1 MIRFCQH
8 IVFSLCVFCLSCNL
22 LSAQQSQQNAI
33 DLLNR
38 AAQAYEQS
46 QGITASF
53 KIRSF
58 DSSKSLLAE
67 IEGSIAMQGS
77 RFFLEV
83 PDEMKAWF
91 DGNNLW
97 TLIINAQ
104 EVNLSTPSAEELL
117 MLNPVNI
124 FTLYKQGYQSRLLG
138 EKQSGKQALSG
149 IELKAQET
157 SAEISRI
164 VIYLDKNKLHPAEI
178 VIYQRDGSYA
188 IINIYQYQTN
198 QNHPNSRFLFPQKD
212 YPMVEV
218 IDLR

>member
-1 MIRFCQH
+1 MIRFCKY
-8 IVFSLCVFCLSCNL
+8 IIFACCVFCLSCHH
-22 LSAQQSQQNAI
+22 LSAQSQQNAI

-38 AAQAYEQS
+38 AANAYEQS
-46 QGITASF
+46 QGISAAF
-53 KIRSF
+53 QIRTF
-58 DSSKSLLAE
+58 DSSKSLQTE
-67 IEGSIAMQGS
+67 IEGNIAMQAS
-77 RFFLEV
+77 RFYLEV

-91 DGNNLW
+91 DGRDLW

-104 EVNLSTPSAEELL
+104 EVNLSTPSPEELL

-124 FTLYKQGYQSRLLG
+124 FSLYKQGYQSRLLG
-138 EKQSGKQALSG
+138 DKQSSKQSLSG
-149 IELKAQET
+149 IELKAQEA

-164 VIYLDKNKLHPAEI
+164 VIYVDKNKLHPAEI
-178 VIYQRDGSYA
+178 VIYQRDGNHA

>member
-1 MIRFCQH
+1 MIRFCKH
-8 IVFSLCVFCLSCNL
+8 IVFACCVFCLSCNL
-22 LSAQQSQQNAI
+22 LSAQSQQNAI

-38 AAQAYEQS
+38 AANAYEQS
-46 QGITASF
+46 QGITAAF
-53 KIRSF
+53 KIRTF
-58 DSSKSLLAE
+58 DSSQSLQTE

-77 RFFLEV
+77 RFYLEV

-91 DGNNLW
+91 DGRDLW

-104 EVNLSTPSAEELL
+104 EVNLSTPSPEELL

-124 FTLYKQGYQSRLLG
+124 FSLYKQGYQSRLLG
-138 EKQSGKQALSG
+138 DKQSGKQSLSG
-149 IELKAQET
+149 IELKAQEA

-164 VIYLDKNKLHPAEI
+164 VIYVDKNKLHPAEI
-178 VIYQRDGSYA
+178 VIYQRDGNHA

>member
-1 MIRFCQH
+1 MIRFCKH
-8 IVFSLCVFCLSCNL
+8 IIFACCVFCLSCNF
-22 LSAQQSQQNAI
+22 LSAQSQQNAI

-38 AAQAYEQS
+38 AANAYEQS
-46 QGITASF
+46 QGITAAF
-53 KIRSF
+53 KIRTF
-58 DSSKSLLAE
+58 DSSKSLQTE
-67 IEGSIAMQGS
+67 IEGSIAMQAS
-77 RFFLEV
+77 RFYLEV

-91 DGNNLW
+91 DGRDLW

-104 EVNLSTPSAEELL
+104 EVNLSTPSPEELL

-124 FTLYKQGYQSRLLG
+124 FSLYKQGYQSRLLG
-138 EKQSGKQALSG
+138 DKQSGKQSLSG
-149 IELKAQET
+149 IELKAQEA

-164 VIYLDKNKLHPAEI
+164 VIYVDKNKLHPAEI
-178 VIYQRDGSYA
+178 VIYQRDGNHA

>member
-1 MIRFCQH
+1 
-8 IVFSLCVFCLSCNL
+8 
-22 LSAQQSQQNAI
+22 LSAQSQQNAI

-38 AAQAYEQS
+38 AANAYEQS
-46 QGITASF
+46 QGITAAF
-53 KIRSF
+53 KIRTF
-58 DSSKSLLAE
+58 DSSKSLQTE
-67 IEGSIAMQGS
+67 IEGSIAMQAS
-77 RFFLEV
+77 RFYLEV

-91 DGNNLW
+91 DGRDLW

-104 EVNLSTPSAEELL
+104 EVNLSTPSPEELL

-124 FTLYKQGYQSRLLG
+124 FSLYKQGYQSRLLG
-138 EKQSGKQALSG
+138 DKQSSKQSLSG
-149 IELKAQET
+149 IELKAQEA

-164 VIYLDKNKLHPAEI
+164 VIYVDKNKLHPAEI
-178 VIYQRDGSYA
+178 VIYQRDGNHA
-188 IINIYQYQTN
+188 IIDIYQYQTN